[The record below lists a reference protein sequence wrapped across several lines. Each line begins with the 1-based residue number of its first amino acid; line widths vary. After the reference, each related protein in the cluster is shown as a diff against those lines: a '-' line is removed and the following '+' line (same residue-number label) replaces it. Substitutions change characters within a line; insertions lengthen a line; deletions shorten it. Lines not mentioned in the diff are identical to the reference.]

1 MEKIEKAENSSFNSF
16 NCSNHCCTYKITPY
30 KQIKWNNGDG
40 WKSTTGKIVK
50 AGCFIV
56 DPYTHK
62 ILLVQSR
69 GQLWGPPKGT
79 IQENESIEHC
89 ALREVM
95 EETGIK
101 LKNDQFIGQP
111 TIVKNKA
118 MYYTVELNEDNIE
131 PQNHIL
137 DNDANGIGWFNIDCL
152 DSLIKEQKIAINQH
166 SKILIKKFFG
176 KNITH

>member
-1 MEKIEKAENSSFNSF
+1 MEKIEKVENSSFSSF

-30 KQIKWNNGDG
+30 KQIKWNNGDR

-56 DPYTHK
+56 DPFTHK

-111 TIVKNKA
+111 TVVKNKA

-137 DNDANGIGWFNIDCL
+137 DNDANGIGWFNINCL
-152 DSLIKEQKIAINQH
+152 DLLIKEQKIAINQH
-166 SKILIKKFFG
+166 TKILIKKFFG

>member
-1 MEKIEKAENSSFNSF
+1 MEKIEKIDKNSFNSF
-16 NCSNHCCTYKITPY
+16 NCTNNCCNYKITPY

-40 WKSTTGKIVK
+40 WKSTSGKIIK

-56 DPYTHK
+56 DPLTHK

-89 ALREVM
+89 AIREVM
-95 EETGIK
+95 EETGIEVK
-101 LKNDQFIGQP
+101 SDQFIGQP
-111 TIVKNKA
+111 TVVKNKA
-118 MYYTVELNEDNIE
+118 MYYTVELKETNNE

-137 DNDANGIGWFNIDCL
+137 DNDANGIGWFNIECL
-152 DSLIKEQKIAINQH
+152 ESLIKEQKVAINQH
-166 SKILIKKFFG
+166 TKILIKKFFG